1 MEKKKKTTE
10 EPESYNCVLG
20 VTRKWH
26 EVFKE

>member
-1 MEKKKKTTE
+1 MEKKKTTE